1 MSEGSR
7 GWYPATKPR
16 AVDGGIKAR
25 SKRGAIAQTWWS
37 GRFIEVLDGMGMGSR
52 LQRGR
57 TYARKGQVISLDI
70 DAGMVT
76 ASVQGSRVR
85 PYRVRIGLTAYGKAD
100 WARVEQ
106 ALADSAWYAA
116 RLLSGEMPADIED
129 LFGELELPLFPAT
142 ARDLSLDCSCPDGAV
157 PCKHLAAV
165 FYLMA
170 EKFDE
175 DPFAVLA
182 WRGRERE
189 DLLDNLRAARGGP
202 VAADAAEGS
211 GTPLG
216 ELLDSFFALQGPISD
231 RSGHVG
237 SVDSLLD
244 QVPDPGVTVL
254 GHDLNELLRPA
265 YEVFASSPH
274 DPDPEGDG

>member
-1 MSEGSR
+1 MSEGNR
-7 GWYPATKPR
+7 GWFPAAKPR

-25 SKRGAIAQTWWS
+25 SRRGAIAQTWWS
-37 GRFIEVLDGMGMGSR
+37 GRFVEVLDGMGMGSR

-76 ASVQGSRVR
+76 ASVQGSRAR
-85 PYRVRIGLTAYGKAD
+85 PYRVRIGLTAYGKTD

-116 RLLSGEMPADIED
+116 RLLAGEMPTDIED

-142 ARDLSLDCSCPDGAV
+142 SRDLSLDCSCPDGAV

-202 VAADAAEGS
+202 VAADAAEGL

-216 ELLDSFFALQGPISD
+216 ELLDSFFALQGPIPD
-231 RSGHVG
+231 RSGHVS

-244 QVPDPGVTVL
+244 QVPDVGVTVL
-254 GHDLNELLRPA
+254 GRDLNELLRPA
-265 YEVFASSPH
+265 YVTFASSRPAE
-274 DPDPEGDG
+274 P

>member
-1 MSEGSR
+1 MSDFER
-7 GWYPATKPR
+7 GWYPYPAAKPR

-25 SKRGAIAQTWWS
+25 SKRGAISQTWWS
-37 GRFIEVLDGMGMGSR
+37 GRFVEVLDGMGLGNR

-57 TYARKGQVISLDI
+57 AYARKGQVASLDI
-70 DAGMVT
+70 DTGLVT
-76 ASVQGSRVR
+76 ASVQGSRAR

-116 RLLSGEMPADIED
+116 QLLAGEMPADIED
-129 LFGELELPLFPAT
+129 LFGDLGLPLFPA
-142 ARDLSLDCSCPDGAV
+142 AAADLTLDCSCPDSAV

-175 DPFAVLA
+175 DPFAVFA

-189 DLLDNLRAARGGP
+189 ELLDNLRAARGGP
-202 VAADAAEGS
+202 VAADAAEGVGGS
-211 GTPLG
+211 L
-216 ELLDSFFALQGPISD
+216 EDLLDSFFALQGALPD
-231 RSGHVG
+231 RRGHL
-237 SVDSLLD
+237 SAANSLLD
-244 QVPDPGVTVL
+244 QLPDVEVTVL
-254 GHDLNELLRPA
+254 NHPLTELLRPA
-265 YEVFASSPH
+265 YVEFGTTT
-274 DPDPEGDG
+274 DQETGT